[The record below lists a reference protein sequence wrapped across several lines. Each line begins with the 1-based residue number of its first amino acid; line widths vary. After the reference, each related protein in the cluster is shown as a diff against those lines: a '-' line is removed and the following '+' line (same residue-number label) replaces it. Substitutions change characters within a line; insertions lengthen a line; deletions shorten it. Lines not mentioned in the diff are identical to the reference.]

1 MEKLTKLNTDKPP
14 GPVLFLMYVNEL
26 PAHIKNSMKMFADDT
41 KIWGKIKSVPHSIS
55 LQEDLDH
62 LAKWSDVWQM
72 KFNANKCTGNVMQ
85 VGHGLGTKY
94 YMTEGIDIK
103 ELETVQE
110 EKDMGRNH
118 FTSLLKP
125 SQQCV
130 KSAATARKIIG
141 MVRRNFK
148 RLDKKE
154 FNLIYKT
161 YIRPHL
167 EYCVQAWSPYLVKDI
182 NTIEKVQKDE
192 TNLVPELKKLTYQ
205 EKLNKLGLTTLK
217 EIRGDLIDT

>member
-1 MEKLTKLNTDKPP
+1 
-14 GPVLFLMYVNEL
+14 
-26 PAHIKNSMKMFADDT
+26 
-41 KIWGKIKSVPHSIS
+41 
-55 LQEDLDH
+55 
-62 LAKWSDVWQM
+62 
-72 KFNANKCTGNVMQ
+72 
-85 VGHGLGTKY
+85 
-94 YMTEGIDIK
+94 MTEGIDIK

-110 EKDMGRNH
+110 EKDMGIMI
-118 FTSLLKP
+118 TSLLKP

-167 EYCVQAWSPYLVKDI
+167 EYCVQAWSPYLAKDI
-182 NTIEKVQKDE
+182 NTIEKVQKAE

-217 EIRGDLIDT
+217 EMRIRGDLIDT

>member
-1 MEKLTKLNTDKPP
+1 MEKLTKLNIDKPP

-55 LQEDLDH
+55 LQEDLDR

-72 KFNANKCTGNVMQ
+72 KFNANKCNVMQ

-110 EKDMGRNH
+110 EKDMGIMI
-118 FTSLLKP
+118 TSLLKP
-125 SQQCV
+125 SQQCA

-154 FNLIYKT
+154 FNLVRKT

-182 NTIEKVQKDE
+182 STIEKVQKAE

-217 EIRGDLIDT
+217 EMRIRGDLIDT